1 MLTIFRVAARSAAA
15 LSFAVLTAAATP
27 AFAAADS
34 NGAVATTL
42 TADSAVTPGIGSLE
56 EIVERAIAAPAA
68 AEAAADNAAAPGF
81 STALTVPAA
90 PVLPAP
96 APAAVERNRSL
107 AELVAESTTLD
118 ARDEQAQC
126 LASAVYWESK
136 GEPLA
141 GQLAVAEVIINR
153 AASGRFAPTLCGV
166 ITQRSQFSFVRG
178 GRIPAPPRTAAAWRT
193 AVAVAHIALDD
204 KADSPVSTALFFHA
218 NYVSPGW
225 RLRRLASVG
234 NHIFY
239 R

>member
-1 MLTIFRVAARSAAA
+1 MLNIFRVAARSAAA
-15 LSFAVLTAAATP
+15 MALAVTATAASP
-27 AFAAADS
+27 ALAAES
-34 NGAVATTL
+34 NGTAASATISTE
-42 TADSAVTPGIGSLE
+42 AAVTPGIGTLE

-68 AEAAADNAAAPGF
+68 AEASNSPALAAPA
-81 STALTVPAA
+81 TR
-90 PVLPAP
+90 LPSATID
-96 APAAVERNRSL
+96 RSRPL
-107 AELVAESTTLD
+107 AELVAESTALD
-118 ARDEQAQC
+118 ARDEQAEC
-126 LASAVYWESK
+126 LAGAIYWESK
-136 GEPLA
+136 GEPLV

-178 GRIPAPPRTAAAWRT
+178 GRIPAPPRTATAWRT
-193 AVAVAHIALDD
+193 AVAIAHIALDD

>member
-15 LSFAVLTAAATP
+15 LSLAVLTVAAQP
-27 AFAAADS
+27 AYAAES
-34 NGAVATTL
+34 NGGAVATTA
-42 TADSAVTPGIGSLE
+42 TAAVEAAVVPGIGSLE
-56 EIVERAIAAPAA
+56 EIVERAIAAPVAVETAA
-68 AEAAADNAAAPGF
+68 SRAAPGF
-81 STALTVPAA
+81 SPAIA
-90 PVLPAP
+90 NSPLLPAP
-96 APAAVERNRSL
+96 APAIVRDRPL
-107 AELVAESTTLD
+107 AELVAESTALD
-118 ARDEQAQC
+118 ARDEQAEC

-193 AVAVAHIALDD
+193 AVAIAHIALDD

-225 RLRRLASVG
+225 RLRRLAAVG

>member
-1 MLTIFRVAARSAAA
+1 MLNLIRVAARSAAA
-15 LSFAVLTAAATP
+15 LSLAVLTVAATP
-27 AFAAADS
+27 AFAADS
-34 NGAVATTL
+34 NGGAAAGL
-42 TADSAVTPGIGSLE
+42 TAEAAVTPGIGSLE
-56 EIVERAIAAPAA
+56 EVVERAIAAPAA
-68 AEAAADNAAAPGF
+68 AEAAAPGF
-81 STALTVPAA
+81 STAVTNSPL
-90 PVLPAP
+90 LPAP
-96 APAAVERNRSL
+96 AAAIVRDRPL
-107 AELVAESTTLD
+107 AELVAESASLD
-118 ARDEQAQC
+118 ARDEQAEC

-193 AVAVAHIALDD
+193 AVAIAHIALDD
-204 KADSPVSTALFFHA
+204 TADSPVSTALFFHA

>member
-1 MLTIFRVAARSAAA
+1 MLNIFRVAARSAAVLA
-15 LSFAVLTAAATP
+15 LAVTATAASPALAADANGAAAT
-27 AFAAADS
+27 
-34 NGAVATTL
+34 TM
-42 TADSAVTPGIGSLE
+42 TAEAAVTPGIGTLE

-68 AEAAADNAAAPGF
+68 AEATGSALPALTPAPSPF
-81 STALTVPAA
+81 ASTAID
-90 PVLPAP
+90 
-96 APAAVERNRSL
+96 RSRPL
-107 AELVAESTTLD
+107 ADLVAESTTLD

-126 LASAVYWESK
+126 LAGAIYWESK

-178 GRIPAPPRTAAAWRT
+178 GRIPPPPRTAAAWRT
-193 AVAVAHIALDD
+193 AVAIAHIALDD
-204 KADSPVSTALFFHA
+204 RADSPVSTALFFHA

>member
-1 MLTIFRVAARSAAA
+1 MLNMFRVAARSAAA
-15 LSFAVLTAAATP
+15 LSLAIFTVAATP
-27 AFAAADS
+27 AAAES
-34 NGAVATTL
+34 NNGAATL
-42 TADSAVTPGIGSLE
+42 TAEAAVTPGIGSLE
-56 EIVERAIAAPAA
+56 EVVERAIAAPAA
-68 AEAAADNAAAPGF
+68 AEAAAENATRAAPGF
-81 STALTVPAA
+81 SNSLSNSP
-90 PVLPAP
+90 LLSAP
-96 APAAVERNRSL
+96 APAMVRDRPL
-107 AELVAESTTLD
+107 ADLVAESVSLD
-118 ARDEQAQC
+118 ARDEQAEC

-193 AVAVAHIALDD
+193 AVAIAHIALDD

-225 RLRRLASVG
+225 RLRRLAAVG

>member
-1 MLTIFRVAARSAAA
+1 MLTTLRVAARSAAA
-15 LSFAVLTAAATP
+15 FSLAVLTVAATP
-27 AFAAADS
+27 AFGAESNGTAAA
-34 NGAVATTL
+34 A
-42 TADSAVTPGIGSLE
+42 AVTTEAALVPGIGSLQE
-56 EIVERAIAAPAA
+56 VVERAIAAPAA
-68 AEAAADNAAAPGF
+68 AEAAAE
-81 STALTVPAA
+81 ALTPAF
-90 PVLPAP
+90 PAP
-96 APAAVERNRSL
+96 APAAVERNRPL

-126 LASAVYWESK
+126 LASAIYWESK

-193 AVAVAHIALDD
+193 AVAIAHIALDD

>member
-1 MLTIFRVAARSAAA
+1 MLTIVRVAARSAAA
-15 LSFAVLTAAATP
+15 LSLAVLTVAATP
-27 AFAAADS
+27 AFAAAES
-34 NGAVATTL
+34 NGAAAATTTL
-42 TADSAVTPGIGSLE
+42 TADAAVTPGIGSLQE
-56 EIVERAIAAPAA
+56 VVERAIAAPAA
-68 AEAAADNAAAPGF
+68 AEAAAENTAPGF
-81 STALTVPAA
+81 STAVSTVT
-90 PVLPAP
+90 PAP
-96 APAAVERNRSL
+96 AAAVERNRPL

>member
-1 MLTIFRVAARSAAA
+1 MLNMFRVAARSAAA
-15 LSFAVLTAAATP
+15 LSLAVLTVAAQP
-27 AFAAADS
+27 AYGAEA
-34 NGAVATTL
+34 NGAAVTT
-42 TADSAVTPGIGSLE
+42 AAEAAVTPGIGSLE

-68 AEAAADNAAAPGF
+68 AEAATRAAPA
-81 STALTVPAA
+81 SAT

-96 APAAVERNRSL
+96 APAVERNRPLS
-107 AELVAESTTLD
+107 ELVAESTTLD
-118 ARDEQAQC
+118 ARDAQAQC

-193 AVAVAHIALDD
+193 AVAIAHIALDD

-218 NYVSPGW
+218 NYVSPRW
-225 RLRRLASVG
+225 RLRRLAAVG

>member
-1 MLTIFRVAARSAAA
+1 V
-15 LSFAVLTAAATP
+15 
-27 AFAAADS
+27 
-34 NGAVATTL
+34 
-42 TADSAVTPGIGSLE
+42 GSLE
-56 EIVERAIAAPAA
+56 DIVERAIAAPAA
-68 AEAAADNAAAPGF
+68 AEAAAEAAEDAAVPARPGF
-81 STALTVPAA
+81 AA
-90 PVLPAP
+90 D
-96 APAAVERNRSL
+96 RSRPL
-107 AELVAESTTLD
+107 ADLVAESTSLD
-118 ARDEQAQC
+118 GRDEQATC

-153 AASGRFAPTLCGV
+153 ARSGRFAPTLCGV

-193 AVAVAHIALDD
+193 AVAIAHIALDD
-204 KADSPVSTALFFHA
+204 RADSPVSTALFFHA

>member
-1 MLTIFRVAARSAAA
+1 MLNMFRVAARSAAA
-15 LSFAVLTAAATP
+15 LSLAVLTVAATP
-27 AFAAADS
+27 AFGAESNGTAAAITTEA
-34 NGAVATTL
+34 AV
-42 TADSAVTPGIGSLE
+42 VPGIGSLQE
-56 EIVERAIAAPAA
+56 VVERAIAAPAA
-68 AEAAADNAAAPGF
+68 AEAATRPAMANPFLPNGTVDNPF
-81 STALTVPAA
+81 V
-90 PVLPAP
+90 PAP
-96 APAAVERNRSL
+96 APALDRSRPL
-107 AELVAESTTLD
+107 AEMVAESTTLD
-118 ARDEQAQC
+118 ARDEQAEC

-193 AVAVAHIALDD
+193 AVAIAHIALDD
-204 KADSPVSTALFFHA
+204 RADSPVSTALFFHA

>member
-1 MLTIFRVAARSAAA
+1 MLNMFRVAARSAAA
-15 LSFAVLTAAATP
+15 LSLAVFTVAATP
-27 AFAAADS
+27 AAAES
-34 NGAVATTL
+34 NNGAATL
-42 TADSAVTPGIGSLE
+42 TAEAAVTPGIGSLE
-56 EIVERAIAAPAA
+56 EVVERAIAAPAA
-68 AEAAADNAAAPGF
+68 AEAAGSTGRAAPGF
-81 STALTVPAA
+81 STAISNSPL
-90 PVLPAP
+90 LSAP
-96 APAAVERNRSL
+96 APAIVRDRPL
-107 AELVAESTTLD
+107 ADLVAESTTLD
-118 ARDEQAQC
+118 ARDEQAEC

-193 AVAVAHIALDD
+193 AVAIAHIALDD
-204 KADSPVSTALFFHA
+204 TADSPVSTALFFHA